1 MSIDNY
7 LIPDGLNP
15 RTKKSRKYNGVNVST
30 VPGTS
35 LNANVFSE
43 SSRMVRED
51 AVAVSF
57 VDMDYPLALVVYA
70 EVGTYQKF
78 ASELRGHARR
88 HELAASGPE
97 TPVVKIYAA
106 CDKYHCGAGTI
117 IPQPNSDNKDIVVQN
132 RWMFDPPFY
141 AVGNLA
147 PPVGST
153 IEVAYLAE
161 GPYSSGIWR
170 FGNSMAPAYS
180 INSDSSLSLKPSYA
194 LISPDISQ
202 NYIMEPKK
210 KENQFLIF
218 LDDDPLHVQQ
228 AKIEYNAWTGRK
240 FDRHTWPTIAK
251 YFRSIGSNALA
262 REIEAGKKYRTED
275 KEGKKPHFSAAFIQ
289 YCLRDD
295 LFFQQ
300 LDPRIVG
307 TGPDALVRNKVHI
320 NAPKDTKITNSIRG
334 KGNHIRYF
342 LGSLANTDRL
352 LEGETLQRG
361 EWIYIPTDN
370 DLKKFPRNFKSSA
383 ARRVAFELYEK
394 IINKM
399 KGKQFNFK
407 NPSIK
412 YRKGAI
418 VQKNTD
424 FSEEDENPRLRI
436 HGDIATDDQG
446 VVEKTENEG
455 KHFPDDYRSWVRAR
469 LKKGK
474 KLRETLRIGGNVGD
488 GRVNVQKDEHPGIGF
503 STNNPQTIE
512 EFKELIFGSKS
523 PSLSPQSEQSSE
535 TAPTPAAPGGG
546 GY

>member
-70 EVGTYQKF
+70 EVGTYKDF

-88 HELAASGPE
+88 HELAASGPK

-117 IPQPNSDNKDIVVQN
+117 IPQPNSKNDAIVVQN

-180 INSDSSLSLKPSYA
+180 VNADGTVSLKPSYA

-210 KENQFLIF
+210 KENQFRVL
-218 LDDDPLHVQQ
+218 LNDDPLHVQQ
-228 AKIEYNAWTGRK
+228 AKIEYNNWTGRK
-240 FDRHTWPTIAK
+240 YDRHTWPTIAK

-262 REIEAGKKYRTED
+262 REIEAGKYYYNEHKS
-275 KEGKKPHFSAAFIQ
+275 EGKKPHFSAAFIQ

-295 LFFQQ
+295 PFFQQ

-307 TGPDALVRNKVHI
+307 RGKKALVRNKVHI
-320 NAPKDTKITNSIRG
+320 NAPEGTRITDSIRG

-352 LEGETLQRG
+352 LKGETLQPG
-361 EWIYIPTDN
+361 EWIYIPTN
-370 DLKKFPRNFKSSA
+370 DDLSKFPNNM
-383 ARRVAFELYEK
+383 ARGVAFELYK
-394 IINKM
+394 DIVKKM
-399 KGKQFNFK
+399 KDKGFDFK
-407 NPSIK
+407 DPSIK

-418 VQKNTD
+418 VQKNTNYSKD
-424 FSEEDENPRLRI
+424 PKEEDLRI

-446 VVEKTENEG
+446 VVEKTG
-455 KHFPDDYRSWVRAR
+455 DTGSHFPDNYKSRGVANI
-469 LKKGK
+469 GK
-474 KLRETLRIGGNVGD
+474 RKELRETLRIGGNVGG
-488 GRVNVQKDEHPGIGF
+488 GRVNVQKDKNSGIGF
-503 STNNPQTIE
+503 STNNPQTID
-512 EFKELIFGSKS
+512 EFRQLIFGSKS
-523 PSLSPQSEQSSE
+523 PSSSPQSEQSSG
-535 TAPTPAAPGGG
+535 TAPTPATPGGG